1 MGVSVEVSDDSNN
14 NPFYWSSE
22 QYKNYTD
29 AAVISNILI
38 VLALFIATVAV
49 AIKIIRVFVRIIKKI
64 VGVEHS

>member
-38 VLALFIATVAV
+38 VLALFIAIIAV

-64 VGVEHS
+64 VGVEHR